1 MTDQR
6 AAILTL
12 SSALILI
19 LGLLAYREVDSW
31 LRELRI
37 RRRAGRRKGWL

>member
-6 AAILTL
+6 AAVLTL

-19 LGLLAYREVDSW
+19 LGLLAWREADGW
-31 LRELRI
+31 WRDRAA
-37 RRRAGRRKGWL
+37 RRRGTR